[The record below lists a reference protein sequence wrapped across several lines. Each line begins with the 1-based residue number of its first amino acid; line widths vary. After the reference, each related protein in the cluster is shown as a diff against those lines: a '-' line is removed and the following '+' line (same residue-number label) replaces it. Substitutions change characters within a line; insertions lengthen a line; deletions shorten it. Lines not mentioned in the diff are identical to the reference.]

1 MMPLLAQNMPKPV
14 PGQEAEKEMI
24 TVTYLQDQENAG
36 VHEGLVHLTGQ
47 NFGFDKLAW
56 RKWHNT
62 PSRGGAKSKSGA
74 P

>member
-1 MMPLLAQNMPKPV
+1 MPKPV
-14 PGQEAEKEMI
+14 AGQEVEKEMI
-24 TVTYLQDQENAG
+24 TVTFLQDQENAG

-47 NFGFDKLAW
+47 NFGFEKLAW

-62 PSRGGAKSKSGA
+62 QSRGGAKSKSGA